1 MLPAQAGKIVK
12 AGIKIILQRVYKS
25 LKILNKY
32 LYNVSLKVYKKQ
44 ILLSRVFAYNGRQI
58 TTKATV
64 ENQNIFVFH
73 LKLVYYSVK
82 NRRLE
87 TTVVNSGISAQISV
101 FFWLRTII
109 SVNKNIIEKIEK
121 LRAKIRYHDGK
132 YYVENMSEIADYEYD
147 QLMKELGRL
156 ESSYPQLITPDS
168 PTQRVGG
175 EPVLEFNHFEHRIP
189 MLSIENTY
197 SEEEIRGFDK
207 RIRRILKD
215 DRQDDLSARLN
226 DVVGQA
232 PERADNVKPVDEIEY
247 VIEHKIDGVAI
258 TLWYENGV
266 FTHGATRGNGFRGD
280 DVTANLRTVKDIPL
294 RFLCGNHIKI
304 PPVIEIRGEI
314 YMPNKDFQRLNQRRE
329 EADEP
334 QFANPRNATAGSLK
348 LLDHHITA
356 KRPLRLFAY
365 SFGYGG
371 NSKFTNHIECLET
384 IEKFGLPV
392 NPHYKLCKNI
402 EEAVSYCNSWEN
414 KRGELEY
421 QVDGMVI
428 KVNSL
433 GLHDKLGST
442 SKAPR
447 WVISYKYNPEETTTK
462 IEAITVQVGKTGT
475 LTPVA
480 ELSPVPLSGTT
491 VSRASLHNFDEI
503 ERKDIH
509 EGDHVVVR
517 KAGEIIPQVVKVLK
531 EKRTGNEKR
540 FDIPEK
546 CPACG
551 SDVIKEEVYLKCYN
565 PQCTA
570 QAKRKIVYFASR
582 NAMDIEGFGPAL
594 IEQLVDKKI
603 IKDYADIY
611 SLEFGDLVP
620 LERMGEK
627 SAQNLLDAIEE
638 SKAGELHHLVC
649 ALGIQ
654 NIGSHAADVLSK
666 HFGTLDNLMKAP
678 VEELEEIFEIGNT
691 MAKSIV
697 DFFSNS
703 HTQDVINK
711 LKAAGVNLSTT
722 HQETNS
728 ISDIAGKSFV
738 VTGTLNG
745 YTRKEIEDIIKN
757 LGGRVPS
764 TVSGN
769 TDFLV
774 VGESPGSKLE
784 KAKKLGTTIL
794 DKEKFEKLIKKT

>member
-1 MLPAQAGKIVK
+1 M
-12 AGIKIILQRVYKS
+12 
-25 LKILNKY
+25 
-32 LYNVSLKVYKKQ
+32 
-44 ILLSRVFAYNGRQI
+44 
-58 TTKATV
+58 
-64 ENQNIFVFH
+64 
-73 LKLVYYSVK
+73 
-82 NRRLE
+82 
-87 TTVVNSGISAQISV
+87 
-101 FFWLRTII
+101 
-109 SVNKNIIEKIEK
+109 NKNVIEKIK
-121 LRAKIRYHDGK
+121 NLRAKIRYHDGK
-132 YYVENMSEIADYEYD
+132 YYVENMPEIADYEYD
-147 QLMKELGRL
+147 QLMIELRKL

-168 PTQRVGG
+168 PTQRVSG
-175 EPVLEFNHFEHRIP
+175 EPVSEFTPFEHRIP

-197 SEEEIRGFDK
+197 SDEELREFDK
-207 RIRRILKD
+207 RIRRMLKD
-215 DRQDDLSARLN
+215 VRQSDLST
-226 DVVGQA
+226 
-232 PERADNVKPVDEIEY
+232 RADNVGLVDEIEY
-247 VIEHKIDGVAI
+247 VVELKIDGVAI

-266 FTHGATRGNGFRGD
+266 FTRGATRGNGFRGD
-280 DVTANLRTVKDIPL
+280 DVTTNLRTVKNIPL
-294 RFLCGNHIKI
+294 RFLCADHIKI

-314 YMPNKDFQRLNQRRE
+314 YMQDKDFQKLNQRRE
-329 EADEP
+329 EAGEP
-334 QFANPRNATAGSLK
+334 QFANPRNAAAGSLK
-348 LLDHHITA
+348 LLDPHTTA
-356 KRPLRLFAY
+356 KRPLSLFAY
-365 SFGYGG
+365 AIGYGG
-371 NSKFTNHIECLET
+371 NSKLTSHIECLDA

-402 EEAVSYCNSWEN
+402 DEAVSYCNSWESR
-414 KRGELEY
+414 RGELDY

-433 GLHDKLGST
+433 ELHDKLGST

-447 WVISYKYNPEETTTK
+447 WIMSYKYHPEETTTR

-503 ERKDIH
+503 ERKDIRV
-509 EGDHVVVR
+509 GDCVVVR
-517 KAGEIIPQVVKVLK
+517 KAGEIIPQVVKVMK

-540 FDIPEK
+540 FDVPER
-546 CPACG
+546 CPACEG
-551 SDVIKEEVYLKCYN
+551 DVIKEEVYLKCYN

-570 QAKRKIVYFASR
+570 QVKRKIVYFVSR
-582 NAMDIEGFGPAL
+582 NAMDIEGFGPAI

-603 IKDYADIY
+603 IEDYADIY
-611 SLEFGDLVP
+611 SLKFDDLVP

-638 SKAGELHHLVC
+638 SKVRDLHCLIC

-654 NIGSHAADVLSK
+654 NIGTHAAEVLSK
-666 HFGTLDNLMKAP
+666 RFGTLTKLMDAS
-678 VEELEEIFEIGNT
+678 VEELEEIFEIGNI

-722 HQETNS
+722 HQEANTV
-728 ISDIAGKSFV
+728 SDIAGKSFV

-757 LGGRVPS
+757 LGGRVSS
-764 TVSGN
+764 TVSGK
-769 TDFLV
+769 TDFLI

-784 KAKKLGTTIL
+784 KAKKLETTIL
-794 DKEKFEKLIKKT
+794 DKKEFEKLISGF